1 MPAKLKDIDISLIS
15 IVDKGANLKEF
26 VIKTFGAKSPSFERQ
41 VSIAKVDEEKRIIY
55 GIVYSPD
62 EIDAHEDYSD
72 AAEIEK
78 AAHNF
83 LRKSKTNAVDTQ
95 HNLTIAEGCTIVESA
110 IIKGSHE
117 YFPNEKDGS
126 WYVAIKVD
134 NDEIWKGIKD
144 GTYTGLSMYGFAKK
158 EIEDVAKQ
166 EDALY
171 KRFINRLV
179 KNFGADSELSE
190 QDRLIKDFN
199 ARYARLDHMTII
211 DALSSAN
218 YDVIWNDTISL
229 EDKAS
234 VMIENL
240 EQAKAKLESIEI
252 DVVKSIIA
260 KAGKTISAANL
271 KKIQSAYDALGDII
285 ALAETATE
293 KAEKFIKNKNSTTM
307 ENVSKTEHD
316 KIVTE
321 KDEELK
327 KLKEENEKL
336 KKSSK
341 GSAQIADEP
350 IDKGEDAGKKKIFK
364 WLGGPTKPKQ

>member
-1 MPAKLKDIDISLIS
+1 MPSKLKDIDISLIS

-26 VIKTFGAKSPSFERQ
+26 VIKNFGFKVPSFERN

-62 EIDAHEDYSD
+62 EIDAHEDYSTAD
-72 AAEIEK
+72 EIEK

-95 HNLTIAEGCTIVESA
+95 HNLVIAKGCTIVESA

-158 EIEDVAKQ
+158 EDDITKS
-166 EDALY
+166 EDALFDRVM
-171 KRFINRLV
+171 KRLI
-179 KNFGADSELSE
+179 KAFGGDVELTEAE
-190 QDRLIKDFN
+190 QLIKDFN
-199 ARYARLDHMTII
+199 ARYSKMDHFTII

-218 YDVIWNDTISL
+218 YDVMWNDTVSL
-229 EDKAS
+229 EDKAG

-240 EQAKAKLESIEI
+240 MQAKARLESIEV
-252 DVVKSIIA
+252 DVVKGIIA

-271 KKIQSAYDALGDII
+271 KKIQTAYDALGEII
-285 ALAETATE
+285 TLAETVTE
-293 KAEKFIKNKNSTTM
+293 KREKFIKQFKNSTNM
-307 ENVSKTEHD
+307 ENVKKEDHD
-316 KIVTE
+316 KVVKE
-321 KDEELK
+321 KDDRIAKLEADIEALK
-327 KLKEENEKL
+327 KQ
-336 KKSSK
+336 SK
-341 GSAQIADEP
+341 GSEQIIDPVEP
-350 IDKGEDAGKKKIFK
+350 AGEVEKKTVIKFV
-364 WLGGPTKPKQ
+364 